1 MTRRMVIMLAIV
13 GIILAGFIGFQ
24 MLKAHFIKNFV
35 ASMGNQAA
43 TVSAITASNQ
53 SWSPSLRAV
62 GSLRAVRG
70 TDIAPQLAGVVSDI
84 PFKSG
89 EEVQA
94 GDVLLQL
101 ADEDDVANL
110 NALKASA
117 ELARLTY
124 ERNKE
129 LVRTRAVSQA
139 SLDNAV
145 ATYRSAQAQVAAQ
158 QALVNKKQ
166 IRAPFAGRVGIRLV
180 DVGQYLSPGTKV
192 TTLQSLDPIFI
203 DFSLPQQSVRL
214 VEPGQQVTAT
224 TDAFPGETFTGKIVA
239 IDSKLDAETRN
250 VSVRAELA
258 NPGHKLLPGMFGSVT
273 IVTGAPQSILTLPR
287 TAITYNPYGQ
297 SIYLV
302 KKGEAGEDGKPVL
315 TVEQSF
321 VTTGEARGDQIAIVK
336 GVKEGDMVVTAGQIK
351 LRNGSHVVIDNS
363 VKMPNEA
370 EPTVQDR

>member
-1 MTRRMVIMLAIV
+1 MTRRMIIMLAIV
-13 GIILAGFIGFQ
+13 GIILAGFFGFQ
-24 MLKAHFIKNFV
+24 MLKARFIKNFV
-35 ASMGNQAA
+35 ASMSNQAA
-43 TVSAITASNQ
+43 TVSAITASSQ
-53 SWSPSLRAV
+53 SWSPTLRAV

-70 TDIAPQLAGVVSDI
+70 TDIAPQLAGVVADV

-89 EEVQA
+89 EEVKA
-94 GDVLLQL
+94 GDILLQL
-101 ADEDDVANL
+101 VDDDDVANL

-124 ERNKE
+124 ERNRE
-129 LVRTRAVSQA
+129 LVKTRAVSQA
-139 SLDNAV
+139 SLDNAI
-145 ATYRSAQAQVAAQ
+145 ASYRSAQAQVAAQ
-158 QALVNKKQ
+158 QALVAKKQ

-192 TTLQSLDPIFI
+192 TTLQSLDPIYI

-214 VEPGQQVTAT
+214 VGPGQQVTAM
-224 TDAFPGETFTGKIVA
+224 TDAFPGQTFAGKIVA

-250 VSVRAELA
+250 VSVRAELS
-258 NPGHKLLPGMFGSVT
+258 NPEHKLLPGMFGSVT
-273 IVTGAPQSILTLPR
+273 IVTGAAKSVLTLPR

-297 SIYLV
+297 SIFLV
-302 KKGEAGEDGKPVL
+302 KKGEAGEDGKPSL

-321 VTTGEARGDQIAIVK
+321 VTTGEARGDQIEIVK

-363 VKMPNEA
+363 VKMPNESN
-370 EPTVQDR
+370 PTVQDR

>member
-70 TDIAPQLAGVVSDI
+70 TDIAPQLAGVVSDV

-250 VSVRAELA
+250 VSVRAELS

-363 VKMPNEA
+363 VKMPNDPA
-370 EPTVQDR
+370 PTVQDR

>member
-302 KKGEAGEDGKPVL
+302 RKGEAGEDGKPVL